1 VLPFALPP
9 MDTDVT
15 LRAALEQGVQAS
27 LTQPGTG
34 AVMPGGEMWLDARA
48 ESPRALYTA
57 ELYGMYAR
65 VFNFALGGTPDP
77 PEHDVEADATLSAM
91 WIPSP
96 ATTLSLEAHGDLA
109 TSWGVRADTALL
121 DLDPFLFGRRL
132 EYDVGPDF
140 SYSLAAWP
148 RGTLNLDAGYEQ
160 AGALAAD
167 TPAAVGV
174 DTHDLHGGVSFSR
187 DLGPGDTLTPE
198 LRYEYTHYEHALL
211 GSAAPGPMSLAPA
224 LAPTDGEPAMDAYAR
239 GPADVHAVSLTT
251 AWSHE
256 AGRAWRTTAS
266 GGVTLGSPMPG
277 LGSSHVV
284 VAPKVGA
291 SLRWTGRRTFVTARY
306 AYAYASLGPRI
317 GYGQEHTATIHV
329 TTQPADGARL
339 RDLVVTGIGR
349 FSHGGAPLAADPESL
364 LPGEPPLPPNAKL
377 TTTTAAGALLIEY
390 PIRRGLAFTSRF
402 DLVFVDGV
410 VDPPSPAWAGG
421 AELTATLT
429 LGIAFT
435 VSTDKRRTVR
445 RDAQDE
451 ADQALRRELRPYER
465 DTPAPL
471 HDERDAPVPV
481 DPRVDSDFQQ

>member
-15 LRAALEQGVQAS
+15 LRAALEQGAQMS

-34 AVMPGGEMWLDARA
+34 AVMPGGELWLDARE
-48 ESPRALYTA
+48 ESPRAVYTA
-57 ELYGMYAR
+57 ELYGMDAR
-65 VFNFALGGTPDP
+65 VFNFAIGGAPDP
-77 PEHDVEADATLSAM
+77 PEDDIEADVTLSAT

-96 ATTLSLEAHGDLA
+96 TSTLSLDAHGDLA

-132 EYDVGPDF
+132 EYDVGPDL

-148 RGTLNLDAGYEQ
+148 RGTFNLDAGYEQ

-167 TPAAVGV
+167 TPAAVGI
-174 DTHDLHGGVSFSR
+174 DTHDVHGGVSFGR
-187 DLGPGDTLTPE
+187 DLGPGDTITPE
-198 LRYEYTHYEHALL
+198 LRYEYTHYDHALL
-211 GSAAPGPMSLAPA
+211 GGAVTSSGPVSLAPA
-224 LAPTDGEPAMDAYAR
+224 PVAGDAAIDAYAR

-251 AWSHE
+251 AWAHE
-256 AGRAWRTTAS
+256 VGRAWRTTAS
-266 GGVTLGSPMPG
+266 GGVTVGSPMPG

-284 VAPKVGA
+284 VAPKAGA

-306 AYAYASLGPRI
+306 AYAYTSLGPRI

-329 TTQPADGARL
+329 VMQPADGARL

-377 TTTTAAGALLIEY
+377 TTTTAAGALMVEY

-410 VDPPSPAWAGG
+410 VDPPAPAWGG
-421 AELTATLT
+421 AAELTATLT

-451 ADQALRRELRPYER
+451 ADQALRRELRPYDR
-465 DTPAPL
+465 TDPAPATA
-471 HDERDAPVPV
+471 HDEPATVGTS
-481 DPRVDSDFQQ
+481 VDSDFQQ